1 MNRKIREWTR
11 MQRTLR
17 KAAVTGLTFMTL
29 AVSAQALNLITNGS
43 FEQTTN
49 GPNLQFDLLTQA
61 TGWSSPTTAGG
72 DAYNF
77 IFSPGAADTA
87 GANGQYGN
95 LQLWGPNNGSN
106 NGLPATSPDGGNYVA
121 ADGAFQTAPIT
132 QVVNGLTPGADYTVS
147 FYWAGAQQSGFSG
160 ATTEKWQVSLGAQ
173 TQSTPILDN
182 ADHGFTGWQL
192 ASFTYTATQAS
203 EVLSFL
209 AAGTPDGEP
218 PFSLLDGVSMSAAPE
233 PGTAGLLVGGL
244 LCALGAIRF
253 GKKVKS

>member
-1 MNRKIREWTR
+1 MFCTF
-11 MQRTLR
+11 R
-17 KAAVTGLTFMTL
+17 KAVVSGGFAVGLLTL
-29 AVSAQALNLITNGS
+29 ASSTQALANNLIVNGG

-49 GPNLQFDLLTQA
+49 GLGQFDDLTQA
-61 TGWSSPTTAGG
+61 TGWTSAPLNGQL
-72 DAYNF
+72 AYNF
-77 IFSPGAADTA
+77 LFGPGTADTT
-87 GANGQYGN
+87 GENGQYGN

-106 NGLPATSPDGGNYVA
+106 NGLPATSPDGGNFVA

-160 ATTEKWQVSLGAQ
+160 ATTEQWQVSLGAQ